1 MRRAYLGLP
10 PTFMSAANVA
20 QAAKVLGCGAKA
32 YACGVLLVLAVGLSG
47 CGIFLSVQ
55 QLIEAYMGQ
64 G

>member
-1 MRRAYLGLP
+1 MSMFGLP
-10 PTFMSAANVA
+10 CLLALKLLKLRTAE
-20 QAAKVLGCGAKA
+20 A

-47 CGIFLSVQ
+47 CSIFSSKQ

>member
-1 MRRAYLGLP
+1 MAAGFDIVGLCWSY
-10 PTFMSAANVA
+10 M
-20 QAAKVLGCGAKA
+20 
-32 YACGVLLVLAVGLSG
+32 YGVLLVLAVGLSG